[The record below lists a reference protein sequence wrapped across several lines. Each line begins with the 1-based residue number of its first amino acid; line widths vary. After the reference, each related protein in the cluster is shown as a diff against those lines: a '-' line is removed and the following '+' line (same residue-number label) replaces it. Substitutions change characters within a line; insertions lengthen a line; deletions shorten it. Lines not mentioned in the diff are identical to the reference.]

1 MITKMKKITLFLLET
16 EVESNLTVLGQLG
29 VMHIKPFVPARD
41 ESIDRV
47 HTRIQQLEKAISIL
61 ERFDNKIHA
70 ESDIKNGSAGEI
82 ELSEQVLHTE
92 EKRLEKIQLAKQL
105 SDAQE
110 WYKTWGNV
118 SMADIEQ
125 LKENNLTV
133 KLYLLKDEAL
143 EKLSEREDIIL
154 IGKSGDMHQVA
165 LITNNFSDKLEAG
178 EVELPKYNFSTLE
191 NDIEQNKAD
200 IEAADGQLKTLC
212 AQIPTL
218 KTALE
223 ERLRLFSVRNVQFG
237 GIEIENQFRFFKGYI
252 PEHLVEKFLQV
263 AQEQNWGYL
272 IEEPGEED
280 IEEVP
285 TLIRSPKWFESI
297 KPVMNFMGLVPGYDE
312 IDVSRIFMLF
322 FTFFTGVLVG
332 DAGYGLI
339 FLFSTIFV
347 HSKKK
352 FKPQIEISLM
362 YTLSVSI
369 TVWGV
374 LTGTYFGSEE
384 IAKIPFLSQ
393 LIIDKLSS
401 FGGDTV
407 FLQKFMFFVGA
418 IHLSIG
424 HIQVGIRYINSV
436 KAIAQLGWIL
446 AIWGLY
452 FTVVMMVLGEPA
464 SPMITWLISAGAIL
478 IALFSNPGTSF
489 FKGVIS
495 SIGGLPFSLI
505 NGFSDIIS
513 YIRLYAVGMATVLM
527 AVSFNDMAIG
537 DGITTVF
544 AGIGAV
550 IILIL
555 GHLLNM
561 TLAAMAV
568 IVHGVRLNMLEYSGH
583 AGVEYSG
590 NEYNPFKIKKTIN
603 NLKNQKS

>member
-1 MITKMKKITLFLLET
+1 MIVRMSKITLFLLET
-16 EVESNLTVLGQLG
+16 EVETNLTVLGQLG
-29 VMHIKPFVPARD
+29 VMHIKPFKPAHD
-41 ESIDRV
+41 ESIDKV
-47 HTRIQQLEKAISIL
+47 QAHIQQLEKAIAVL
-61 ERFDNKIHA
+61 ARFDNKAIA
-70 ESDIKNGSAGEI
+70 EDEPRVDTNDENTLVKLI
-82 ELSEQVLHTE
+82 LDTE
-92 EKRLEKIQLAKQL
+92 ENITKRTELAKQL
-105 SDAQE
+105 ESAQE

-118 SMADIEQ
+118 SLADIEE
-125 LKENNLTV
+125 LSANNLV
-133 KLYLLKDEAL
+133 LKLYYLKDEAL
-143 EKLSEREDIIL
+143 EKLADRDDIIV
-154 IGKSGDMHQVA
+154 IGKNGDLNQVV
-165 LITNNFSDKLEAG
+165 LLTENVSEKLEAT
-178 EVELPKYNFSTLE
+178 EVELPKYSISTLE
-191 NDIEQNKAD
+191 NKISNNNAA
-200 IEAADGQLKTLC
+200 IEAAENTLQTLTIQSPALKST
-212 AQIPTL
+212 
-218 KTALE
+218 LE

-237 GIEIENQFRFFKGYI
+237 GIDVDNQFRYCKGYI
-252 PEHLVEKFLQV
+252 PEDLVEKFIQV

-272 IEEPGEED
+272 IEEPDEEE

-297 KPVMNFMGLVPGYDE
+297 RPVMNFMGLVPGYEE

-339 FLFSTIFV
+339 FLISTIFI
-347 HSKKK
+347 HSKRK
-352 FKPQIEISLM
+352 FKPQIEFSLM

-369 TVWGV
+369 TIWGV

-418 IHLSIG
+418 LHLTIG
-424 HIQVGIRYINSV
+424 HIQVGLRYINSV
-436 KAIAQLGWIL
+436 KAIAQLGWIS

-464 SPMITWLISAGAIL
+464 SPLMIWLISGGALL
-478 IALFSNPGTSF
+478 IALFSNPGTNF
-489 FKGVIS
+489 FKGIIS
-495 SIGGLPFSLI
+495 SLGGLPFSLI

-527 AVSFNDMAIG
+527 AVSFNEMAIG
-537 DGITTVF
+537 DGITTIF

>member
-1 MITKMKKITLFLLET
+1 
-16 EVESNLTVLGQLG
+16 
-29 VMHIKPFVPARD
+29 
-41 ESIDRV
+41 
-47 HTRIQQLEKAISIL
+47 
-61 ERFDNKIHA
+61 
-70 ESDIKNGSAGEI
+70 
-82 ELSEQVLHTE
+82 
-92 EKRLEKIQLAKQL
+92 
-105 SDAQE
+105 
-110 WYKTWGNV
+110 
-118 SMADIEQ
+118 
-125 LKENNLTV
+125 
-133 KLYLLKDEAL
+133 
-143 EKLSEREDIIL
+143 
-154 IGKSGDMHQVA
+154 
-165 LITNNFSDKLEAG
+165 
-178 EVELPKYNFSTLE
+178 
-191 NDIEQNKAD
+191 
-200 IEAADGQLKTLC
+200 
-212 AQIPTL
+212 
-218 KTALE
+218 
-223 ERLRLFSVRNVQFG
+223 
-237 GIEIENQFRFFKGYI
+237 
-252 PEHLVEKFLQV
+252 
-263 AQEQNWGYL
+263 
-272 IEEPGEED
+272 
-280 IEEVP
+280 
-285 TLIRSPKWFESI
+285 
-297 KPVMNFMGLVPGYDE
+297 
-312 IDVSRIFMLF
+312 
-322 FTFFTGVLVG
+322 
-332 DAGYGLI
+332 
-339 FLFSTIFV
+339 
-347 HSKKK
+347 
-352 FKPQIEISLM
+352 
-362 YTLSVSI
+362 
-369 TVWGV
+369 
-374 LTGTYFGSEE
+374 
-384 IAKIPFLSQ
+384 
-393 LIIDKLSS
+393 
-401 FGGDTV
+401 
-407 FLQKFMFFVGA
+407 MFFVGA